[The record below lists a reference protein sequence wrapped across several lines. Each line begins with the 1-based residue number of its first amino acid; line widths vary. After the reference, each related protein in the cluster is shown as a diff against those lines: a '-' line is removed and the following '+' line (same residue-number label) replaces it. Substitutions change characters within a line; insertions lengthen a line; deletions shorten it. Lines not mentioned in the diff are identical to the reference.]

1 MARGLFGNLKGI
13 DAFGKTAEDV
23 KVKTK
28 TGAFLTLLSA
38 AIILAFTTIEFLDY
52 RRVNLETSIV
62 VDKSRGEKL
71 TVRMNVTFP
80 KVPCYLLSLDVMD
93 ISGETQRDLSHN
105 IVKTRL
111 GASGVPIPDSQSAEL
126 RNKLD
131 VMNDQTK
138 ENYCGSCY
146 GGVTPASGCCNTCEE
161 VRQAYVNKG
170 WSFSNPDS
178 IEQCVRE
185 HWSDKLKEQ
194 ANEGCNISGRLR
206 VNKVIGNIHLSPGRS
221 FQTNFMN
228 IHELVPYLKD
238 DQSAHDFGHTI
249 HQLSFEGDDEYNFK
263 KKEKS
268 MDMKKKLGI
277 VGNPLDGASGKAPHV
292 QYMFQYFLKVVST
305 KFELLDGQT
314 VKTHQYS
321 TTHFERDLTQGAM
334 GQTKDGVHVSHTNAG
349 MPGVFINYEISPLLV
364 VHSETRQSFAHFLT
378 STCAIV
384 GGVLT
389 IATIV
394 DNDQDHCG
402 RNEKDWAN
410 VRHETQFCD
419 VGHTRPALLGGEY
432 AINTTPR
439 ERRRT
444 RRLHSF
450 IILSLLL
457 VFVHYWR
464 FPAWTPSYVRTDYE
478 AEDGTNFDWSV
489 HPPSKTLNWTDCY
502 YDFQC
507 ARLTVPLLY
516 SEPSGEEAAVALIK
530 YPSKYPPGHEK
541 YRGPILFNPGGPGG
555 SGVST
560 VLSLAKTFQIILSD
574 EFDLVGFDPRGVG
587 STTPHLSIFNDQV
600 EAGKFFLEFPETL
613 NSSSSSLGEAFARAN
628 IAGNIVADRAR
639 FVAERVSTPLV
650 ARDMLSI
657 VKAFGQDKLQ
667 YWGFSYGTILG
678 ATFAAMFPNNVGRV
692 IIDGVVDTDD
702 YYNGLWANNLRDT
715 DDALMDIY
723 QSCVNAGPS
732 RCPIYEK
739 SASLVQ
745 ARVDRLLHR
754 LKSEPIAFYSNST
767 DLAGGYEVVDYALVK
782 IYMFLVLYNTH
793 RSGLY
798 LANALAALEQGD
810 PSGFYLA
817 SPRKELEQLLQCSC
831 PAPGENPARFQG
843 GSEITLS
850 IGCGDILEKRDEELD
865 DIRRAYEEMSGV
877 SGFADVWKI
886 RVLCSGWKLAGK
898 ERFNGSFEQSTS
910 HPLLIIGNT
919 ADPVTPV
926 WNAHKVSKGFKDSV
940 VLTQNSSGHCSIAAT
955 SLCTFRAIQEYFVNG
970 TLPERGTVCEADS
983 SIFGEKELNLDALS
997 VEERELVDASEMLRK
1012 NYFIP
1017 PLGGGRVPLI

>member
-146 GGVTPASGCCNTCEE
+146 GGVAPASGCCNTCEE

-238 DQSAHDFGHTI
+238 DQNAHDFGHTI

-277 VGNPLDGASGKAPHV
+277 VGNPLDGASGKAPHM

-305 KFELLDGQT
+305 KFQLLDGQT

-394 DNDQDHCG
+394 D
-402 RNEKDWAN
+402 
-410 VRHETQFCD
+410 
-419 VGHTRPALLGGEY
+419 
-432 AINTTPR
+432 
-439 ERRRT
+439 
-444 RRLHSF
+444 
-450 IILSLLL
+450 
-457 VFVHYWR
+457 
-464 FPAWTPSYVRTDYE
+464 
-478 AEDGTNFDWSV
+478 SV
-489 HPPSKTLNWTDCY
+489 LFATGKKLKK
-502 YDFQC
+502 
-507 ARLTVPLLY
+507 
-516 SEPSGEEAAVALIK
+516 SGVA
-530 YPSKYPPGHEK
+530 G
-541 YRGPILFNPGGPGG
+541 GG
-555 SGVST
+555 SGY
-560 VLSLAKTFQIILSD
+560 
-574 EFDLVGFDPRGVG
+574 
-587 STTPHLSIFNDQV
+587 
-600 EAGKFFLEFPETL
+600 
-613 NSSSSSLGEAFARAN
+613 SSN
-628 IAGNIVADRAR
+628 
-639 FVAERVSTPLV
+639 
-650 ARDMLSI
+650 
-657 VKAFGQDKLQ
+657 KL
-667 YWGFSYGTILG
+667 
-678 ATFAAMFPNNVGRV
+678 M
-692 IIDGVVDTDD
+692 
-702 YYNGLWANNLRDT
+702 
-715 DDALMDIY
+715 
-723 QSCVNAGPS
+723 
-732 RCPIYEK
+732 
-739 SASLVQ
+739 
-745 ARVDRLLHR
+745 
-754 LKSEPIAFYSNST
+754 
-767 DLAGGYEVVDYALVK
+767 
-782 IYMFLVLYNTH
+782 
-793 RSGLY
+793 
-798 LANALAALEQGD
+798 
-810 PSGFYLA
+810 
-817 SPRKELEQLLQCSC
+817 
-831 PAPGENPARFQG
+831 
-843 GSEITLS
+843 
-850 IGCGDILEKRDEELD
+850 
-865 DIRRAYEEMSGV
+865 
-877 SGFADVWKI
+877 
-886 RVLCSGWKLAGK
+886 
-898 ERFNGSFEQSTS
+898 
-910 HPLLIIGNT
+910 
-919 ADPVTPV
+919 
-926 WNAHKVSKGFKDSV
+926 
-940 VLTQNSSGHCSIAAT
+940 
-955 SLCTFRAIQEYFVNG
+955 
-970 TLPERGTVCEADS
+970 
-983 SIFGEKELNLDALS
+983 
-997 VEERELVDASEMLRK
+997 
-1012 NYFIP
+1012 
-1017 PLGGGRVPLI
+1017 